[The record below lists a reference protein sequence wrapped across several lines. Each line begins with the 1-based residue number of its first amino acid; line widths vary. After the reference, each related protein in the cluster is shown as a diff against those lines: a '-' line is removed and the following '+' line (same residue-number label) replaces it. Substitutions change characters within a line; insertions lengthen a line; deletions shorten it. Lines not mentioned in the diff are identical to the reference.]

1 MEYTVDWISLGN
13 IKDIKKYLEVRNT
26 FPDTILGIRKCCKE
40 AVDLANYD
48 LGIYIPD
55 SPEYE
60 ELDQAC
66 WEVAHDGDSYPIKV
80 PRMRAQEVKVMEI
93 VETILNLPEKIED
106 VFNS

>member
-13 IKDIKKYLEVRNT
+13 IEDIKKYLEVRNT
-26 FPDTILGIRKCCKE
+26 FPDTILGIRMCCKE
-40 AVDLANYD
+40 AVYLENYD

-60 ELDQAC
+60 EVEQAC
-66 WEVAHDGDSYPIKV
+66 WEIANDGDGYPIDV
-80 PRMRAQEVKVMEI
+80 PKMRAQEVKVMEI
-93 VETILNLPEKIED
+93 VGIILNLPEKIEN

>member
-13 IKDIKKYLEVRNT
+13 IEDIKKYLEVRNT
-26 FPDTILGIRKCCKE
+26 FPDTILGIRGCGKKDYFG
-40 AVDLANYD
+40 AYD

-60 ELDQAC
+60 EVDQAC
-66 WEVAHDGDSYPIKV
+66 WEIANDGDSYQIDV

-93 VETILNLPEKIED
+93 LETIINLPEKIED

>member
-13 IKDIKKYLEVRNT
+13 IEDIKKYLEVRNT
-26 FPDTILGIRKCCKE
+26 FPDTILSIRGCGNE
-40 AVDLANYD
+40 VYFGNYD

-60 ELDQAC
+60 EVDQAC
-66 WEVAHDGDSYPIKV
+66 WGIAHDGDCYQIDV
-80 PRMRAQEVKVMEI
+80 PRMRAKEVKVMEI
-93 VETILNLPEKIED
+93 LEIILNLPKKIED

>member
-13 IKDIKKYLEVRNT
+13 IEDIKKYLEVRNT
-26 FPDTILGIRKCCKE
+26 FPDTILSIRRCRK
-40 AVDLANYD
+40 VVYLGDYD

-66 WEVAHDGDSYPIKV
+66 WEIANDGDSCQIDV
-80 PRMRAQEVKVMEI
+80 PKMRAQEVKVMEI
-93 VETILNLPEKIED
+93 LEIILNLPKKIED

>member
-1 MEYTVDWISLGN
+1 MEYTVNWISLSN
-13 IKDIKKYLEVRNT
+13 IEDIKKYLEVRNT
-26 FPDTILGIRKCCKE
+26 FPDTILGIRGCGKE
-40 AVDLANYD
+40 AVYLENYD

-66 WEVAHDGDSYPIKV
+66 WDIANDGDSYLIDIPK
-80 PRMRAQEVKVMEI
+80 MRAQEVKVMEI
-93 VETILNLPEKIED
+93 VETILNLLEKIED